1 MNETL
6 ESTPDAG
13 AGLTRRALLVRSLA
27 GGGFMIG
34 APLAAGLAGLPAQ
47 AAAPAAQ
54 ALTAWLLIG
63 ADGSVTVQVPA
74 SEMGQGTMS
83 GLAQVVADELRVD
96 WRNVRAAHAPVDA
109 EHGGRNAGAYGRFTA
124 GSLGMR
130 LFSPGL
136 QQAAANARQMLI
148 EAAAKEWNVPAASC
162 SADAGVVSANV
173 GGTQRSLT
181 YAALAAAASAV
192 TLPGNVAL
200 NQLPRRYVGQPM
212 QRLDIPSK
220 VDGSAKFGLDVFLPG
235 MVFAAVKHCPQQG
248 GTVSSVGARPAGT
261 LAAVPVGAVNGGA
274 ATGVAVVAATTWDA
288 MRAVRG
294 LAVNWTLPADL
305 AARDSAAIDARAAW
319 LMDHG
324 TVLTGKAVNAAGL
337 DAGLAAPN
345 ATIDATYQVPFLAHA
360 TMEPLNCT
368 VQFVPATA
376 TAAGSCTAWVPT
388 QSPDQTLQTL
398 KNLCPAGT
406 VLKVNNMLLGGGFG
420 RKFEQDFVRE
430 AVQVALACPG
440 KPVKLTW
447 PREEDFANDQ
457 YRPMARS
464 RLQAAAH
471 PATGRVTA
479 WRHRI
484 VAPSISAQRGGA
496 PDSLDA
502 SAVDGAREL
511 PYELGTMLVEYVR
524 HDTPVP
530 VGYWRSVGLSINTFT
545 VESAMDELAAALGL
559 DPIEF
564 RLRNI
569 TDARMT
575 ALLQALRTLSKW
587 NSAPAAGRA
596 RGVAIAKGFGSYV
609 GQVAEVSLKGSGV
622 KVHRISTVL
631 DCGLAVNPD
640 AVKAQIEGAVAQ
652 GMAATLWAQQTF
664 VKGVAQ
670 ARNFNRYRPV
680 RLSEMPQVDVQIINS
695 GNALGGVGEPGVPC
709 VAPAIANA
717 LARLEGAAKRRRQL
731 PFFPGTVL
739 HED

>member
-1 MNETL
+1 MNDLLDTAA
-6 ESTPDAG
+6 DAG

-34 APLAAGLAGLPAQ
+34 APLAAGLGGTEAQ
-47 AAAPAAQ
+47 AQAAPAAQ
-54 ALTAWLLIG
+54 ALTAWLLLG
-63 ADGSVTVQVPA
+63 ADDTVTVQVPA

-83 GLAQVVADELRVD
+83 GLAQVVAEELRVD
-96 WRNVRAAHAPVDA
+96 WARVRAVHAPVDA
-109 EHGGRNAGAYGRFTA
+109 EHGGRNAGLYGRFTA

-148 EAAAKEWNVPAASC
+148 EAAAREWGVPAASC
-162 SADAGVVSANV
+162 SADAGAVSANV
-173 GGTQRSLT
+173 GGTPRSLR
-181 YAALAAAASAV
+181 YGAL
-192 TLPGNVAL
+192 
-200 NQLPRRYVGQPM
+200 
-212 QRLDIPSK
+212 
-220 VDGSAKFGLDVFLPG
+220 
-235 MVFAAVKHCPQQG
+235 
-248 GTVSSVGARPAGT
+248 
-261 LAAVPVGAVNGGA
+261 
-274 ATGVAVVAATTWDA
+274 AATTWDA
-288 MRAVRG
+288 LRAVRG
-294 LAVNWTLPADL
+294 LEVNWTLPADL

-319 LMDHG
+319 LMEHG
-324 TVLTGKAVNAAGL
+324 NVLTGKAVNAAGL
-337 DAGLAAPN
+337 EAGLAAPN
-345 ATIDATYQVPFLAHA
+345 TVIDATYQVPFLAHA

-368 VQFVPATA
+368 VQYVPTS
-376 TAAGSCTAWVPT
+376 AGAPARCTAWVPT

-398 KNLCPAGT
+398 KSLCPAGT

-447 PREEDFANDQ
+447 SREEDFANDQ

-464 RLQAAAH
+464 RVQAAASA
-471 PATGRVTA
+471 ATGQLSA

-530 VGYWRSVGLSINTFT
+530 VGYWRSVGLSINTFS
-545 VESAMDELAAALGL
+545 VESAMDELAAALGM
-559 DPIEF
+559 DPIEL

-575 ALLQALRTLSKW
+575 ALVQALKALSRW
-587 NSAPAAGRA
+587 GSAPAAGRA
-596 RGVAIAKGFGSYV
+596 RGVALAKGFGSYV
-609 GQVAEVSLKGSGV
+609 GQVAEVSLAAGGGV
-622 KVHRISTVL
+622 KVHRVSTVL
-631 DCGLAVNPD
+631 DCGMAVNPD

-652 GMAATLWAQQTF
+652 ALAATLWVQQTF
-664 VKGVAQ
+664 VNGVAQ

-680 RLSEMPQVDVQIINS
+680 RLAEMPQVDVQILNS

-717 LARLEGAAKRRRQL
+717 LARLQGPARRRRRL
-731 PFFPGTVL
+731 PFFPGTTL
-739 HED
+739 GEE